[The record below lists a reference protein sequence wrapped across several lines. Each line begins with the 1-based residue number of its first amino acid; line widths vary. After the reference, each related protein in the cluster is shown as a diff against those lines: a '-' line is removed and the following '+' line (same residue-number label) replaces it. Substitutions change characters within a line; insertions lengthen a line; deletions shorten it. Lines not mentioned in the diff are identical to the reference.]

1 MPNANPSAR
10 VWCLRFK
17 LNRSTILLH
26 VDAQQTFGSIRAE
39 LLAALQATNPDGI
52 FKGQLRDGTP
62 VEYPLPST
70 SEDIAL
76 AKPKDIND
84 LNAGWETIGD
94 FNEGLFFDEEFGS
107 KGRGKGKETAAI
119 AAKYASARSVNDC
132 PQGAGLRD
140 GGAVAIRFRLADEK
154 ARRQRLM
161 DGDLDVDEIARDG
174 MGIDDSPWDV
184 IVPTMEETYGDE
196 D

>member
-1 MPNANPSAR
+1 MPNANPPPR
-10 VWCLRFK
+10 TWCLRFK
-17 LNRSTILLH
+17 LNRTTILLH
-26 VDAQQTFGSIRAE
+26 VDAQQPFASIRAE
-39 LLAALQATNPDGI
+39 LLSALRATNPSGVLT
-52 FKGQLRDGTP
+52 GTLRDGTP
-62 VEYPLPST
+62 VEYPLPENP
-70 SEDIAL
+70 EDIVL
-76 AKPKDIND
+76 AKPRDIND

-94 FNEGLFFDEEFGS
+94 FNEGLFFDDEFGS

-184 IVPTMEETYGDE
+184 MVPTMEETYGD
-196 D
+196 DD